1 MTDAPQRRAHLHISI
16 IKLME
21 PIVPVLLLTVI
32 ALVFILFWVLVALP
46 QRRARKTQEDI
57 VSNLK
62 IGEQVVTVGGL
73 IGRLT
78 YLDLDKDL
86 ARLEIAPGMEVRVI
100 PAAISH
106 PLDIMR
112 RLDAAQAQAEAKPP
126 KAAKAKK

>member
-1 MTDAPQRRAHLHISI
+1 
-16 IKLME
+16 ME

-32 ALVFILFWVLVALP
+32 ALVFMLFWVLVALP

-73 IGRLT
+73 IGKLT
-78 YLDLDKDL
+78 YLDLDKDM

-112 RLDAAQAQAEAKPP
+112 RLDTAQAQAEAKPP